1 MAHPSDFLAGVQ
13 KLFSSVQPPAWLVQE
28 VQNRI
33 VLSLNHVL
41 QQEPQ
46 AMERL
51 AKQSGKSVLI
61 TLAPW
66 SLHAQATPAGLL
78 DLVLDERQPQLRV
91 TVTEH
96 LAQLAGKAASS
107 DKPSIHIEGDVALAA
122 DINWLID
129 HVRWD
134 WEEDL
139 SRFVGDAA
147 AHTIGQGLRAAAG
160 ALRQFIGVVR
170 PNKV

>member
-78 DLVLDERQPQLRV
+78 DLVLE
-91 TVTEH
+91 
-96 LAQLAGKAASS
+96 
-107 DKPSIHIEGDVALAA
+107 
-122 DINWLID
+122 
-129 HVRWD
+129 VR
-134 WEEDL
+134 
-139 SRFVGDAA
+139 
-147 AHTIGQGLRAAAG
+147 
-160 ALRQFIGVVR
+160 
-170 PNKV
+170 

>member
-1 MAHPSDFLAGVQ
+1 MATPSDFFGGMQ
-13 KLFSSVQPPAWLVQE
+13 KLLASVQPPAWLVQE

-33 VLSLNHVL
+33 ILSLNHVL

-51 AKQSGKSVLI
+51 SKQSGKSVLI

-91 TVTEH
+91 TVTDN
-96 LAQLAGKAASS
+96 LAQLAGKAASG

-160 ALRQFIGVVR
+160 GLRQFASAIS

>member
-1 MAHPSDFLAGVQ
+1 MATPFDFFGSVQ
-13 KLFSSVQPPAWLVQE
+13 KMLTSLQPPAWLVQE
-28 VQNRI
+28 GQNRI
-33 VLSLNHVL
+33 ILSLNHVL

-96 LAQLAGKAASS
+96 LAQLAGKAASG

-139 SRFVGDAA
+139 SRIMGDGA
-147 AHTIGQGLRAAAG
+147 AHTLGQGLRAVAG
-160 ALRQFIGVVR
+160 GLRQFASKFQGTA
-170 PNKV
+170 

>member
-1 MAHPSDFLAGVQ
+1 MQ
-13 KLFSSVQPPAWLVQE
+13 KLMASVQPPAWLVQE

-33 VLSLNHVL
+33 ILSLNHVL

-51 AKQSGKSVLI
+51 AKQSGKSALI

-66 SLHAQATPAGLL
+66 NLHAQATPAGLL
-78 DLVLDERQPQLRV
+78 DLVRDERQPQLRV
-91 TVTEH
+91 TVTDN
-96 LAQLAGKAASS
+96 LAQLAGKAASG
-107 DKPSIHIEGDVALAA
+107 DKPAIHIEGDVALAA

-139 SRFVGDAA
+139 SRIMGDGM
-147 AHTIGQGLRAAAG
+147 AHTLAQGLRAAAG
-160 ALRQFIGVVR
+160 GLRQFASSFS

>member
-1 MAHPSDFLAGVQ
+1 MATPFDFFGGVQ
-13 KLFSSVQPPAWLVQE
+13 NLLARFQPPVWLVQE
-28 VQNRI
+28 GQNRI
-33 VLSLNHVL
+33 ILSLNHVL

-96 LAQLAGKAASS
+96 LAQLAGKAASG

-134 WEEDL
+134 YEEDL
-139 SRFVGDAA
+139 SKILGDSA
-147 AHTIGQGLRAAAG
+147 AHTIGQGLRAVAG
-160 ALRQFIGVVR
+160 GLRQFASNFQR
-170 PNKV
+170 KA

>member
-78 DLVLDERQPQLRV
+78 DLVPDERQPQLRV
-91 TVTEH
+91 TVTDN
-96 LAQLAGKAASS
+96 LAHLAGKAASG

-139 SRFVGDAA
+139 SRIMGDGA
-147 AHTIGQGLRAAAG
+147 AHTLGQGLRAVAG
-160 ALRQFIGVVR
+160 GLRQFASKFQS
-170 PNKV
+170 PS